1 MLYSLDEICLIP
13 TSLSGV
19 ESRGDVNVFTNK
31 NRYPLF
37 AAPMSCIIDE
47 NNYEEF
53 EENGINTIIPRSVNW
68 NERMILLHQGKWV
81 AVGFK
86 EAQFMLEKYEDYMCS
101 KSNTLRICIDQANGH
116 MTKLLSL
123 CKELKEKYGDRIRIM
138 TGNIA
143 NPYTYREYARVGVDY
158 VRVGIGG
165 GAGCTT
171 SVQTGL
177 FYAMGSL
184 VTKCKEEKDFVI
196 KSIELGAKYRSV
208 PKIVADGGFK
218 RIDQIVKAL
227 ALGADYVMLG
237 EILGKTRES
246 CGKEWY
252 IDHNETRHP
261 VVGGLYPTHKEY
273 YGMSTVKAQ
282 IIINESSLFKE
293 ENFVPKHSEGIVKYV
308 PIEYT
313 INEWT
318 KDFEHALR
326 SCMSY
331 AGAHNLSE
339 FKGRVKWDTMTDSS
353 FKSYIK

>member
-13 TSLSGV
+13 SSVSDV
-19 ESRGDVNVFTNK
+19 ESRGDVTVLTNK

-53 EENGINTIIPRSVNW
+53 EVNGINTIIPRSVKWESRLDFLMNG
-68 NERMILLHQGKWV
+68 HWV
-81 AVGFK
+81 ALGFK
-86 EAQFMLEKYEDYMCS
+86 EAKWLTTNIIPSEKI
-101 KSNTLRICIDQANGH
+101 RVCIDQANGH
-116 MTKLLSL
+116 MTKLLNL
-123 CKELKEKYGDRIRIM
+123 CKELKDKYGERIRIM

-171 SVQTGL
+171 SVQTGIH
-177 FYAMGSL
+177 YPMGSL
-184 VTKCKEEKDFVI
+184 ITKCKEEKDFVT

-218 RIDQIVKAL
+218 HIDQIVKAL
-227 ALGADYVMLG
+227 ALGSDYVMLG
-237 EILGKTRES
+237 GILARTDEA
-246 CGKEWY
+246 CGQVLPSVDFCRY
-252 IDHNETRHP
+252 R
-261 VVGGLYPTHKEY
+261 EY

-282 IIINESSLFKE
+282 NEINQASLYKE
-293 ENFVPKHSEGIVKYV
+293 DLFLPKHPEGICRSVK
-308 PIEYT
+308 IEYSV
-313 INEWT
+313 EDWT
-318 KDFEHALR
+318 CDFDHALR

-331 AGAHNLSE
+331 VGAHNLDE
-339 FKGRVKWDTMTDSS
+339 FKGHVKWDTMTDSS

>member
-13 TSLSGV
+13 SSVSDV
-19 ESRGDVNVFTNK
+19 ESRGDVTVLTNK

-53 EENGINTIIPRSVNW
+53 EVNGINTIIPRSVKWETRLDFLMNG
-68 NERMILLHQGKWV
+68 HWV
-81 AVGFK
+81 ALGFK
-86 EAQFMLEKYEDYMCS
+86 EAKWLTTNIIPSEKI
-101 KSNTLRICIDQANGH
+101 RVCIDQANGH
-116 MTKLLSL
+116 MTKLLNL

-143 NPYTYREYARVGVDY
+143 NPFTYREYARVGVDY

-171 SVQTGL
+171 SVQTGIH
-177 FYAMGSL
+177 YPMGSL

-218 RIDQIVKAL
+218 YIDQIVKAL

-237 EILGKTRES
+237 SILARTDEA
-246 CGKEWY
+246 CGQVLPSTDFSRY
-252 IDHNETRHP
+252 R
-261 VVGGLYPTHKEY
+261 EY
-273 YGMSTVKAQ
+273 YGMSTGKAQ
-282 IIINESSLFKE
+282 YEINQASLYKE
-293 ENFVPKHSEGIVKYV
+293 DLFLPKHPEGICRSVE
-308 PIEYT
+308 IEYS
-313 INEWT
+313 IEDWVC
-318 KDFEHALR
+318 DFEHALR

-331 AGAHNLSE
+331 VGAHNLDE
-339 FKGRVKWDTMTDSS
+339 FKGHVKWDTMTDSS

>member
-19 ESRGDVNVFTNK
+19 ESRGDVTVFTNK

-37 AAPMSCIIDE
+37 AAPMSCIINE
-47 NNYEEF
+47 SNYEEF
-53 EENGINTIIPRSVNW
+53 EENGINTIIPRSVKW
-68 NERMILLHQGKWV
+68 ETRLDLLMNGKWV

-86 EAQFMLEKYEDYMCS
+86 EAEWLTTNVIPSEKIRVCV
-101 KSNTLRICIDQANGH
+101 DQANGH
-116 MTKLLSL
+116 MTKLLNL

-171 SVQTGL
+171 SVQTGIH
-177 FYAMGSL
+177 YPMGSL

-218 RIDQIVKAL
+218 YIDQIVKAL

-237 EILGKTRES
+237 EILAKSEEA
-246 CGKEWY
+246 CGQVL
-252 IDHNETRHP
+252 P
-261 VVGGLYPTHKEY
+261 SVGFERYREY
-273 YGMSTVKAQ
+273 YGMSTERAQKLINDASLYGEGLFIPKHTEGVVKA
-282 IIINESSLFKE
+282 I
-293 ENFVPKHSEGIVKYV
+293 
-308 PIEYT
+308 PIEYFLE
-313 INEWT
+313 EWT
-318 KDFEHALR
+318 NDFEHALR

-331 AGAHNLSE
+331 AGAHNLNE
-339 FKGRVKWDTMTDSS
+339 FKGHVKWDTMTDSS

>member
-13 TSLSGV
+13 SSVSDV
-19 ESRGDVNVFTNK
+19 ESRGDVTVLTNK

-53 EENGINTIIPRSVNW
+53 EVNGINTIIPRSVKWETRLDFMMNG
-68 NERMILLHQGKWV
+68 HWV
-81 AVGFK
+81 ALGFK
-86 EAQFMLEKYEDYMCS
+86 EAKWLTTNIIPSEKI
-101 KSNTLRICIDQANGH
+101 RVCIDQANGH
-116 MTKLLSL
+116 MTKLLNL
-123 CKELKEKYGDRIRIM
+123 CKELKDKYGERIRIM

-165 GAGCTT
+165 GSGCTT
-171 SVQTGL
+171 SVQTGIH
-177 FYAMGSL
+177 YPMGSL
-184 VTKCKEEKDFVI
+184 ITKCKEEKDFVT

-218 RIDQIVKAL
+218 HIDQIVKAL

-237 EILGKTRES
+237 SILARTDEA
-246 CGKEWY
+246 CGQVLPSTDFSRY
-252 IDHNETRHP
+252 R
-261 VVGGLYPTHKEY
+261 EY

-282 IIINESSLFKE
+282 NEINQASLYKKDLFL
-293 ENFVPKHSEGIVKYV
+293 PKHPEGICKSVE
-308 PIEYT
+308 IEYS
-313 INEWT
+313 IEDLVC
-318 KDFEHALR
+318 DFEHALR

-331 AGAHNLSE
+331 VGAHNLDE
-339 FKGRVKWDTMTDSS
+339 FKGHVKWDTMTDSS

>member
-37 AAPMSCIIDE
+37 TAPMSCIINE
-47 NNYEEF
+47 SNYEEF

-101 KSNTLRICIDQANGH
+101 RSNTLRVCIDQATGH
-116 MTKLLSL
+116 MTKLLNL

-158 VRVGIGG
+158 VRIGIGG

-171 SVQTGL
+171 SVQTGIH
-177 FYAMGSL
+177 YPMGSL

-218 RIDQIVKAL
+218 YIDQIVKAL

-237 EILGKTRES
+237 EIFAKSNEA
-246 CGKEWY
+246 CGKEL
-252 IDHNETRHP
+252 
-261 VVGGLYPTHKEY
+261 LYGIREY
-273 YGMSTVKAQ
+273 FGMSTEKAQ
-282 IIINESSLFKE
+282 HIVNDASLFKV
-293 ENFVPKHSEGIVKYV
+293 ENFTPKHTEGQVRVV

-313 INEWT
+313 LKEWT
-318 KDFEHALR
+318 NDFEHALR

-331 AGAHNLSE
+331 VGAHNLNE
-339 FKGRVKWDTMTDSS
+339 FRGHVKWDTMTDSS

>member
-13 TSLSGV
+13 SSVSDV
-19 ESRGDVNVFTNK
+19 ESRGDVTVLTNK

-53 EENGINTIIPRSVNW
+53 EVNGINTIIPRSVKWETRLDFLMNG
-68 NERMILLHQGKWV
+68 HWV
-81 AVGFK
+81 ALGFK
-86 EAQFMLEKYEDYMCS
+86 EAKWLTTNIIPSEKI
-101 KSNTLRICIDQANGH
+101 RVCIDQANGH
-116 MTKLLSL
+116 MTKLLNL
-123 CKELKEKYGDRIRIM
+123 CKELKDKYGERIRIM

-171 SVQTGL
+171 SVQTGIH
-177 FYAMGSL
+177 YPMGSL
-184 VTKCKEEKDFVI
+184 ITMCKEEKDFVI

-218 RIDQIVKAL
+218 YIDQIVKAL
-227 ALGADYVMLG
+227 ALGSDYVMLG
-237 EILGKTRES
+237 SILARTDEA
-246 CGKEWY
+246 CGQVLPSTDFSRY
-252 IDHNETRHP
+252 R
-261 VVGGLYPTHKEY
+261 EY
-273 YGMSTVKAQ
+273 YGMSTGKAQ
-282 IIINESSLFKE
+282 HEINQASLYKE
-293 ENFVPKHSEGIVKYV
+293 DLFLPKHPEGICKSVE
-308 PIEYT
+308 IEYS
-313 INEWT
+313 IEDWVC
-318 KDFEHALR
+318 DFEHALR

-331 AGAHNLSE
+331 VGAHNLDE
-339 FKGRVKWDTMTDSS
+339 FKGHVKWDTMTDSS

>member
-116 MTKLLSL
+116 MTKLLNL

-143 NPYTYREYARVGVDY
+143 NPYSYREYARVGVDY

-171 SVQTGL
+171 SVQTGIH
-177 FYAMGSL
+177 YPMGSL
-184 VTKCKEEKDFVI
+184 ISKCKEEKDFVA

-218 RIDQIVKAL
+218 HIDQIVKAL
-227 ALGADYVMLG
+227 ALGSDYVMLG
-237 EILGKTRES
+237 GILARTDEA
-246 CGKEWY
+246 CGQVLPAVDFCRY
-252 IDHNETRHP
+252 R
-261 VVGGLYPTHKEY
+261 EY

-282 IIINESSLFKE
+282 NEINQASLYKDDLFL
-293 ENFVPKHSEGIVKYV
+293 PKHPEGICRSVE
-308 PIEYT
+308 IEYS
-313 INEWT
+313 IEDWVC
-318 KDFEHALR
+318 DFEHALR

-331 AGAHNLSE
+331 VGAHNLDE
-339 FKGRVKWDTMTDSS
+339 FKGHVKWDTMTDSS

>member
-13 TSLSGV
+13 SSVSDV
-19 ESRGDVNVFTNK
+19 ESRGDVTVLTNK

-37 AAPMSCIIDE
+37 AAPMSCLIDE

-53 EENGINTIIPRSVNW
+53 EVNGINTIIPRSVKWESRLDFLMNG
-68 NERMILLHQGKWV
+68 HWV
-81 AVGFK
+81 ALGFK
-86 EAQFMLEKYEDYMCS
+86 EAKWLTTNIIPSEKI
-101 KSNTLRICIDQANGH
+101 RICIDQANGH
-116 MTKLLSL
+116 MTKLLNL
-123 CKELKEKYGDRIRIM
+123 CKKLKDKYGERIRIM

-171 SVQTGL
+171 SVQTGIH
-177 FYAMGSL
+177 YPMGSL
-184 VTKCKEEKDFVI
+184 ITKCKEEKDFVI

-218 RIDQIVKAL
+218 YIDQIVKAL

-237 EILGKTRES
+237 SILARTDEA
-246 CGKEWY
+246 CGQVLPSTDFSSY
-252 IDHNETRHP
+252 R
-261 VVGGLYPTHKEY
+261 EY
-273 YGMSTVKAQ
+273 YGMSTLKAQ
-282 IIINESSLFKE
+282 HEINQASLYKE
-293 ENFVPKHSEGIVKYV
+293 DLFLPKHPEGICRSVE
-308 PIEYT
+308 IEYSV
-313 INEWT
+313 EDWT
-318 KDFEHALR
+318 YDFDHALR

-331 AGAHNLSE
+331 VGAHNLDE
-339 FKGRVKWDTMTDSS
+339 FKGHVKWDTMTDSS

>member
-13 TSLSGV
+13 SSVSDV
-19 ESRGDVNVFTNK
+19 ESRGDVTVLTNK

-47 NNYEEF
+47 NNYDEF
-53 EENGINTIIPRSVNW
+53 EVNGINTIIPRSVKWESRLDFLMNG
-68 NERMILLHQGKWV
+68 HWV
-81 AVGFK
+81 ALGFK
-86 EAQFMLEKYEDYMCS
+86 EAKWLTTNIIPSEKI
-101 KSNTLRICIDQANGH
+101 RVCIDQANGH
-116 MTKLLSL
+116 MTKLLNL
-123 CKELKEKYGDRIRIM
+123 CKELKDKYGERIRIM

-171 SVQTGL
+171 SVQTGIH
-177 FYAMGSL
+177 YPMGSL
-184 VTKCKEEKDFVI
+184 ITKCKEEKDFVI

-218 RIDQIVKAL
+218 YIDQIVKAL

-237 EILGKTRES
+237 GILARTDEA
-246 CGKEWY
+246 CGQVLPSTDFSRY
-252 IDHNETRHP
+252 R
-261 VVGGLYPTHKEY
+261 EY
-273 YGMSTVKAQ
+273 YGMSTGKAQ
-282 IIINESSLFKE
+282 HEINQASLYKE
-293 ENFVPKHSEGIVKYV
+293 DLFLPKHPEGICKSVE
-308 PIEYT
+308 IEYS
-313 INEWT
+313 IEDLVC
-318 KDFEHALR
+318 DFEHALR

-331 AGAHNLSE
+331 VGAHNLDE
-339 FKGRVKWDTMTDSS
+339 FKGHVKWDTMTDSS

>member
-13 TSLSGV
+13 SSVSDV
-19 ESRGDVNVFTNK
+19 ESRGDVTVLTNK

-37 AAPMSCIIDE
+37 AAPMSCIINE

-101 KSNTLRICIDQANGH
+101 RSNTLRICIDQANGH
-116 MTKLLSL
+116 MTKLLNL
-123 CKELKEKYGDRIRIM
+123 CKELKDKYGERIRIM

-171 SVQTGL
+171 SVQTGIH
-177 FYAMGSL
+177 YPMGSL
-184 VTKCKEEKDFVI
+184 ITKCKEEKDFVI

-218 RIDQIVKAL
+218 YIDQIVKAL
-227 ALGADYVMLG
+227 ALGSDYVMLG
-237 EILGKTRES
+237 GILAKTEEA
-246 CGKEWY
+246 CGQVL
-252 IDHNETRHP
+252 P
-261 VVGGLYPTHKEY
+261 SVGFERYREY
-273 YGMSTVKAQ
+273 YGMSTGKAQ
-282 IIINESSLFKE
+282 HEINKASLYKE
-293 ENFVPKHSEGIVKYV
+293 DLFLPKHPEGICKSVA
-308 PIEYT
+308 IEYSLE
-313 INEWT
+313 EWT
-318 KDFEHALR
+318 VDFEHALR

-331 AGAHNLSE
+331 TGARDLNE
-339 FKGRVKWDTMTDSS
+339 FRGHVKWDTMTDSS

>member
-13 TSLSGV
+13 SSVSDV
-19 ESRGDVNVFTNK
+19 ESRGDVTVLTNK

-37 AAPMSCIIDE
+37 AAPMSCLIDE

-53 EENGINTIIPRSVNW
+53 EVNGINTIIPRSVKWESRLDFLMNG
-68 NERMILLHQGKWV
+68 HWV
-81 AVGFK
+81 ALGFK
-86 EAQFMLEKYEDYMCS
+86 EAKWLTTNIIPSEKI
-101 KSNTLRICIDQANGH
+101 RVCIDQANGH
-116 MTKLLSL
+116 MTKLLNL
-123 CKELKEKYGDRIRIM
+123 CKELKDKYGERIRIM

-171 SVQTGL
+171 SVQTGIH
-177 FYAMGSL
+177 YPMGSL
-184 VTKCKEEKDFVI
+184 ITKCKEEKDFVT

-218 RIDQIVKAL
+218 HIDQIVKAL
-227 ALGADYVMLG
+227 ALGSDYVMLG
-237 EILGKTRES
+237 GILARTDEA
-246 CGKEWY
+246 CGQVLPAVDFCRY
-252 IDHNETRHP
+252 R
-261 VVGGLYPTHKEY
+261 EY

-282 IIINESSLFKE
+282 NEINQASLYKE
-293 ENFVPKHSEGIVKYV
+293 DLFLPKHPEGICRSVE
-308 PIEYT
+308 IEYS
-313 INEWT
+313 IEDWVC
-318 KDFEHALR
+318 DFDHALR

-331 AGAHNLSE
+331 VGAHNLDE
-339 FKGRVKWDTMTDSS
+339 FKGHVKWDTMTDSS

>member
-19 ESRGDVNVFTNK
+19 ESRGDVNVLTNK

-37 AAPMSCIIDE
+37 AAPMSCIINE
-47 NNYEEF
+47 SNYEEF
-53 EENGINTIIPRSVNW
+53 EDNGINTIIPRSVNW

-101 KSNTLRICIDQANGH
+101 KSNTLRVCIDQANGH
-116 MTKLLSL
+116 MTKLLNL

-171 SVQTGL
+171 SVQTGIH
-177 FYAMGSL
+177 YPMGSL
-184 VTKCKEEKDFVI
+184 VTKCKEEKEFVI
-196 KSIELGAKYRSV
+196 KSIEFSAKYRSV

-218 RIDQIVKAL
+218 YIDQIVKAL

-237 EILGKTRES
+237 EILAKSEEA
-246 CGKEWY
+246 CGQVLPSVDFERY
-252 IDHNETRHP
+252 R
-261 VVGGLYPTHKEY
+261 EY
-273 YGMSTVKAQ
+273 YGMSTEKAQ
-282 IIINESSLFKE
+282 MLINNASLYGEKLFI
-293 ENFVPKHSEGIVKYV
+293 PKHTEGVVKSI
-308 PIEYT
+308 PIEYFLE
-313 INEWT
+313 EWT
-318 KDFEHALR
+318 VDFEHALR

-331 AGAHNLSE
+331 AGAHNLNE
-339 FKGRVKWDTMTDSS
+339 FKGHVKWDTMTDSS